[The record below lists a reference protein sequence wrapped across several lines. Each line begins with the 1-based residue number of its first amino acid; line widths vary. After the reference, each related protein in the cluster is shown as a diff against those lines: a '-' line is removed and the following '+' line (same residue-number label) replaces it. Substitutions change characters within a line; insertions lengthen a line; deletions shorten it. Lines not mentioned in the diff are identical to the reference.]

1 MVKRELMSP
10 SQSTSSGSGKRS
22 RTAGSE
28 KQAPP
33 LTSPMPAEDF
43 EGLHNM
49 WDEPLAVLKDT
60 WDVTRCVNDHGN
72 TITKWTAGYLLAVAM
87 WSGGLEAGIQAAK
100 AIRIFGVWSPHA
112 DYRRGEPPPLTRSAD
127 RSDILDRLWPTVES
141 KQDRLLEWA
150 ERSDPGTTF
159 PDFAT
164 AHRSLLHRCIGT
176 DLTKFPAVV
185 RPKLQYGNGALLTW
199 ERLVS
204 VEQFWDTL
212 APVLRRYFD
221 VEVDLASISQHIQ
234 PFAIQPQ
241 AKNAHRRE
249 GFDFGKGQRGKPDSR
264 YGSSRGNY
272 KESNM
277 IMADDHQ
284 DDDEDF
290 EEKPKF
296 KVEVKPALS
305 KDDIG
310 RSREPLNTARQEGPG
325 TKDLFAVTTRTRRY
339 RPILPRSSAGTYKY
353 SSSYG
358 PVNNGAVKPVTPS
371 SLIIEEPQP
380 VYYQVVNQLYEQS
393 CGVFVDQFTYFRN
406 RHNAQLDLP
415 QAWKKIYDYRKSNNM
430 WTLGVRHRLP
440 HPRVFSCATSRSN
453 AVSTSGVRILK
464 SDLDE
469 ILREHAKNDLSKFE
483 KFCQPVILLD

>member
-22 RTAGSE
+22 RMAGSE

-60 WDVTRCVNDHGN
+60 WAVTRCVNDHGN
-72 TITKWTAGYLLAVAM
+72 TITKWTAGYFVAVAM

-112 DYRRGEPPPLTRSAD
+112 DYRRGEPPPLTRFAD

-296 KVEVKPALS
+296 KVEVKPALL